1 MVVAKIVNDDGEIV
15 GEINEGDSILRKA
28 SSDYL
33 ESTIPWGKDM
43 KFVKICIDCIPR
55 LSELLTGS
63 ALGTM
68 LALTPYIQYNSNII
82 AKNNGGRPL
91 KNSDVERIMRYSNK
105 TVKVIMDEL
114 VDKRV
119 LFRGRTGTSYQYYAN
134 PYIFTKGRR
143 INKTL
148 EVMFK
153 GYKE

>member
-1 MVVAKIVNDDGEIV
+1 MKATVSCGKHHRTIWN
-15 GEINEGDSILRKA
+15 LR
-28 SSDYL
+28 YL
-33 ESTIPWGKDM
+33 GGKDM

-82 AKNNGGRPL
+82 AKNNSGRPL